1 MDKNYLTPKG
11 YKKASKLLEEYVKV
25 RRPESIEAISEAQQ
39 NGGGELSEN
48 SEYLQALKERDQIE
62 NKILELSKLVDN
74 CQVIDISNFKE
85 DNKVRFG
92 STVTLFDIDLEKE
105 FTYTIVG
112 EIESD
117 IREGTISYKSPIGNA
132 MIGLN
137 KEDEFDL
144 VTPSGIRTLEV
155 IEVKHLVN

>member
-11 YKKASKLLEEYVKV
+11 YSKANKLLEEYVRV
-25 RRPESIEAISEAQQ
+25 RRPASIEAISEAQK

-48 SEYLQALKERDQIE
+48 SEYLQALEERDQIE
-62 NKILELSKLVDN
+62 NKISELSKLLEK
-74 CQVIDISNFKE
+74 CQVIDIANFKE

-92 STVTLFDIDLEKE
+92 STVTLLDVDLEKE

-112 EIESD
+112 EIESN
-117 IREGTISYKSPIGNA
+117 IKEGTISYKSPIGNA
-132 MIGLN
+132 MMGLN

-144 VTPSGIRTLEV
+144 VTPSGMRTFEV
-155 IEVKHLVN
+155 LEVKHLSN

>member
-11 YKKASKLLEEYVKV
+11 HHKANKLLEEYVKV
-25 RRPESIEAISEAQQ
+25 KRPASIEAISEAQK

-48 SEYLQALKERDQIE
+48 TEYLQALEERDQIE
-62 NKILELSKLVDN
+62 NKISELSRLLEN
-74 CQVIDISNFKE
+74 CQVIDIANFKE

-92 STVTLFDIDLEKE
+92 STVTLLDIDLDEE

-112 EIESD
+112 EIESN
-117 IREGTISYKSPIGNA
+117 IKEGTISYKSPIGMA
-132 MIGLN
+132 MMGLN

-144 VTPSGIRTLEV
+144 VAPSGIRTFEV
-155 IEVKHLVN
+155 LDVKHIV